1 MTPSSIWTD
10 MEAAG
15 GIASDYHGRSLMR
28 HFGDPAGEYQAAT
41 MKVAVFDRSHRA
53 RLAITGRSPSQML
66 NGILTGRL
74 PSAPGAAGE
83 GVIGG
88 AATYSTVLTPKGK
101 MLTDLWAISQG
112 DDDAEQLLLDV
123 PVAGVEALIENFKK
137 YLPPRFAAV
146 ADVTPDT
153 GMITVVGPESAAVLS
168 RLALGLRVGID
179 DLTAL
184 QEGEWRSAGE
194 SAVDGL
200 LVIKTEEVWPDAYTV
215 VGPAEPVAALWR
227 ALVSGGAQPA
237 GLGVWSTLRVEGG
250 RPVFGTDMDE
260 NTIPIEAGIHDR
272 AIDYQKGC
280 YTGQEVIIRIR
291 DRGRVNRH
299 LRQLHL
305 GDEPTPAKGT
315 ELLSTDGSEKAV
327 GWITSAVQSPKYGET
342 LALGYVRRGVE
353 SLLLNGNE
361 IGVPTE

>member
-123 PVAGVEALIENFKK
+123 PVAGVESLASAIRST
-137 YLPPRFAAV
+137 PARAA
-146 ADVTPDT
+146 ATSD
-153 GMITVVGPESAAVLS
+153 S
-168 RLALGLRVGID
+168 RLAAGSFAGSAADSERGVCESSSVRSPMAAWSSRSID
-179 DLTAL
+179 VESDS
-184 QEGEWRSAGE
+184 ESAGVGS
-194 SAVDGL
+194 SAGGGVD
-200 LVIKTEEVWPDAYTV
+200 
-215 VGPAEPVAALWR
+215 
-227 ALVSGGAQPA
+227 A
-237 GLGVWSTLRVEGG
+237 GS
-250 RPVFGTDMDE
+250 
-260 NTIPIEAGIHDR
+260 
-272 AIDYQKGC
+272 
-280 YTGQEVIIRIR
+280 
-291 DRGRVNRH
+291 
-299 LRQLHL
+299 
-305 GDEPTPAKGT
+305 
-315 ELLSTDGSEKAV
+315 SDG
-327 GWITSAVQSPKYGET
+327 
-342 LALGYVRRGVE
+342 RGV
-353 SLLLNGNE
+353 SSGMD
-361 IGVPTE
+361 

>member
-1 MTPSSIWTD
+1 MNTSPVWGD

-15 GIASDYHGRSLMR
+15 GISSDYHGRPLMR
-28 HFGDPAGEYQAAT
+28 HFGDPAGEYGAAT
-41 MKVAVFDRSHRA
+41 THAAVFDRSHRA

-66 NGILTGRL
+66 NGILTGKL
-74 PSAPGAAGE
+74 PSAPESAGE

-101 MLTDLWAISQG
+101 MLTDLWAISRG
-112 DDDAEQLLLDV
+112 TEEAEELLLDV
-123 PVAGVEALIENFKK
+123 PVAGVTALRENFKK

-146 ADVTPDT
+146 ADVTSAT
-153 GMITVVGPESAAVLS
+153 GMITVVGPEAAAALS
-168 RLALGLRVGID
+168 RLALGLRVGSD
-179 DLTAL
+179 DLAGL
-184 QEGEWRSAGE
+184 QEGEWRSASE
-194 SAVDGL
+194 SAGDGL
-200 LVIKTEEVWPDAYTV
+200 LVIRTHEVWPDAYTV

-227 ALVSGGAQPA
+227 ALVSGGVRPA

-272 AIDYQKGC
+272 AIDYEKGC

-291 DRGRVNRH
+291 DRGKVNRN

-305 GDEPTPAKGT
+305 GDVPTPAKGT
-315 ELLSTDGSEKAV
+315 ELLSADGSEKAV
-327 GWITSAVQSPKYGET
+327 GWITSAVQSPRFGET
-342 LALGYVRRGVE
+342 LALGYVRGGIERV
-353 SLLLNGNE
+353 LLDGKE